1 MSRRLGF
8 ALFASLAAV
17 AASSIGVNPAL
28 AEVTPTPI
36 PAAQVFTPKIEVSKT
51 SEITPGEDLLVK
63 GSGFDP
69 AANVSLRPP
78 VTVGQPAGVYVVFGS
93 FADNWQPSTGADA
106 TTRTLLDTKWA
117 VPQASYDQVST
128 DFPAQKP
135 RMVLLNPDGTFEL
148 TVKTKKVTENP
159 RNYGVYTYPGGG
171 AVNAAHELAVKVTFA
186 GDTPPTTPP
195 PPVGSLDWGL
205 KATFRSYVEGPIA
218 HGSIAVQAPAT
229 RSTDG
234 TFRFANGTGTAE
246 KVGFEG
252 GVYFKGHEMQAGNP
266 LLEVTVR
273 DIRVALNGS
282 TGKIIADVVSKSL
295 ETGQPSTYDDVELAA
310 LDFAGKPVEIKD
322 GVATVVG
329 APATLTEAGVPAFAG
344 FYTAGTALDPVS
356 FAVRLTTTPTWQPK
370 IDVLGPDGKPLGTV
384 PPAGVVATVRG
395 SGFDPASNLS
405 TRPPVTPGKPAGVYV
420 VFGSFDKPWRPSEG
434 APAGARR
441 VLDQKWALPDASK
454 PGPDPAFV
462 TLNPDGTFEATLNLK
477 PATSASGTY
486 GVATYAAGGAAPNA
500 PQELLK
506 PIVFG
511 GGTAVLTVDPH
522 SDLGDGQSVK
532 VTGSGYA
539 PNRALYVAQTPQG
552 ISGSSNPSPFAGAQR
567 VVTTAAG
574 TFEASVL
581 TAVTFTNEGV
591 KIDCKVVPCY
601 LASFN
606 SPLAS
611 DNEVIDLR
619 GDRTQDVFRAITFK
633 NAGPQP
639 VLPVVTGQPAAVAV
653 VAGGNVQFVAAATGT
668 PVPTVQWERSADAGK
683 TWAPIASASAV
694 TTSLKLNAV
703 QAADNGARF
712 RAVFSNA
719 AGSATSAAAL
729 LTVAGADQK
738 VAVTPETV
746 KQGAELVAEGTGFP
760 AGQKVSAAVDAATA
774 APSFSFSNGNGQTV
788 TVSSSSGKG
797 LSVAGGKLVLTDG
810 AQLAVKVS
818 GLRNSRENTAAAPSG
833 FYVMTAVDKGAGQ
846 TASPAIGGADMTGK
860 SGQSAWITNYP
871 YAGSENIVVRI
882 GADLIA
888 RTTVTVASKD
898 DLTDCSK
905 IATGCVLYLRADHR
919 STANRAFDVRVPL
932 NFAAAAVKAAAVGST
947 LGEQV
952 ADADGKV
959 RFAWRVPNDFA
970 VGKHVLTL
978 TGPSGL
984 TAAANFSVA
993 SSATPT
999 PTPTPTPT
1007 ASPTTTPPPVN
1018 NAPTK
1023 PTGSLANTGGAGI
1036 WLPIGGAVLLL
1047 AGLLITFAT
1056 RRKQKA

>member
-17 AASSIGVNPAL
+17 AASSIGLNPAS
-28 AEVTPTPI
+28 AEVTPTPAV
-36 PAAQVFTPKIEVSKT
+36 PTFTPKIEVSKT
-51 SEITPGEDLLVK
+51 SEITAGEDLVVK

-69 AANVSLRPP
+69 AANASLRPP

-117 VPQASYDQVST
+117 VPQPSYDQVST

-148 TVKTKKVTENP
+148 TVKTKKVAENP

-205 KATFRSYVEGPIA
+205 KASFRTYVEGPIA

-229 RSTDG
+229 RRTDG
-234 TFRFANGTGTAE
+234 SFRFANGTGTAE

-273 DIRVALNGS
+273 DLRIALNGS

-295 ETGQPSTYDDVELAA
+295 ETGQPATYDDVELAA
-310 LDFAGKPVEIKD
+310 LDFATKPVEIKD

-329 APATLTEAGVPAFAG
+329 APATLTSAGVPAFAG
-344 FYTAGTALDPVS
+344 FYAAGTALDPVS

-384 PPAGVVATVRG
+384 PAAGVVATVRG
-395 SGFDPASNLS
+395 SGFDPASNPS

-420 VFGSFDKPWRPSEG
+420 VFGSFDKTWRPSEG

-441 VLDQKWALPDASK
+441 VLDQKWALPDASR
-454 PGPDPAFV
+454 PGQDPAFV
-462 TLNPDGTFEATLNLK
+462 TLNPDGTFEATVNVK
-477 PATSASGTY
+477 PADTASGTY
-486 GVATYAAGGAAPNA
+486 GIATYAAGGAAPNA

-506 PIVFG
+506 PVVFG
-511 GGTAVLTVDPH
+511 GGTAVLTVAPH
-522 SDLGDGQSVK
+522 ADLSDGQTVR
-532 VTGSGYA
+532 VTGAGYA

-552 ISGSSNPSPFAGAQR
+552 TSGSSNPSPFSGAQR

-574 TFEASVL
+574 TFETTVQ

-591 KIDCKVVPCY
+591 KIDCEAVACY

-611 DNEVIDLR
+611 DNEAVDLR

-639 VLPVVTGQPAAVAV
+639 VLPVVTAQPRGLAI
-653 VAGGNVQFVAAATGT
+653 VAGGNVEFTAAATGT
-668 PVPTVQWERSADAGK
+668 PVPTVQWERSGDEGK
-683 TWAPIASASAV
+683 MWAPIASPSAV
-694 TTSLKLNAV
+694 TSTLKVDAV

-719 AGSATSAAAL
+719 AGSATSAAAV
-729 LTVAGADQK
+729 LTVAGADPK
-738 VAVTPETV
+738 VTVTSAV
-746 KQGAELVAEGTGFP
+746 KQGGELVAEGSGFP
-760 AGQKVSAAVDAATA
+760 AGRKVSAAVDGATD
-774 APSFSFSNGNGQTV
+774 APEFSFSNANGQTV
-788 TVSSSSGKG
+788 TVSSANGKA
-797 LSVAGGKLVLTDG
+797 LSVAGGKLVLTNG

-818 GLRNSRENTAAAPSG
+818 GLRNSRENTAAAPNG
-833 FYVMTAVDKGAGQ
+833 FYVMTAVDNGAGQ
-846 TASPAIGGADMTGK
+846 TASPAIGGADLTGK

-882 GADLIA
+882 GTDLVA

-898 DLTDCSK
+898 DLTDCTS
-905 IATGCVLYLRADHR
+905 TPRGCVLYLRADHR

-932 NFAAAAVKAAAVGST
+932 EFATASALAVGTT
-947 LGEQV
+947 LGEQE
-952 ADADGKV
+952 ADADGNV
-959 RFAWRVPNDFA
+959 RFAWKVPNDFA
-970 VGKHVLTL
+970 IGKHVLTL
-978 TGPSGL
+978 MGPSGL
-984 TAAANFSVA
+984 TASANFSVT
-993 SSATPT
+993 SAVTPMPT
-999 PTPTPTPT
+999 PTPTP
-1007 ASPTTTPPPVN
+1007 SPTTTQPPVTN
-1018 NAPTK
+1018 PPTK
-1023 PTGSLANTGGAGI
+1023 PTGSLANTGGAGL

-1047 AGLLITFAT
+1047 TGLLITFTT
-1056 RRKQKA
+1056 RRKHS